1 MEQDNKKLISWDG
14 VLDATMKIPGI
25 KVNREDFLEKAFC
38 LSGEVKDF
46 SNSRPLDYYDEDII
60 EKVAKDVING
70 QTIKVTAVSTI
81 AGIPGGPAI
90 FATMPADITQFYCHA
105 IILAQKLGYIYGWPD
120 LLDEEGRLSEG
131 ARNVLTI
138 FIGVMMGSQAASK
151 VVGEIAKRFASEAAK
166 RIPQMALTKTAWYPV
181 IKQIGKWLGIQLT
194 KQSVGKTA
202 GKVIPILGGF
212 ISGGITF
219 ATFRPMAGRLRNELR
234 NEMHL
239 FNKVEDHFYFE
250 NDDDIKTNLSDEE
263 YEVLRIR
270 ACINIAKIDFN
281 LSEDEQKILIQMIS
295 DADISEEYKATLL
308 SELHKKEIVDINFS
322 AFCFSEIQS
331 LSLLESLVSVVNL
344 DDLAD
349 AEKIYLF
356 KIAKDLGISKETVAE
371 MVLADRGL

>member
-1 MEQDNKKLISWDG
+1 MEQSKTKMISWDG
-14 VLDATMKIPGI
+14 ILDTTMKIPGI
-25 KVNREDFLEKAFC
+25 KVNRKDYLEKAFC
-38 LSGEVKDF
+38 SSGELKDF
-46 SNSRPLDYYDEDII
+46 TNSRPIDYYEEDII
-60 EKVAKDVING
+60 EKVAKDAING
-70 QTIKVTAVSTI
+70 ETIKVTALSTL
-81 AGIPGGPAI
+81 AGLPGGIALLGVV
-90 FATMPADITQFYCHA
+90 PADVAQFYCHA

-120 LLDEEGRLSEG
+120 LLDENGRLSEG
-131 ARNVLTI
+131 TRNVLTI

-202 GKVIPILGGF
+202 GKIIPIIGGA

-239 FNKVEDHFYFE
+239 FNKIGDHFYFE
-250 NDDDIKTNLSDEE
+250 NEEDIKTNISDED
-263 YEVLRIR
+263 YEVIRIR

-281 LSEDEQKILIQMIS
+281 LSEDEQTILIQMIS
-295 DADISEEYKATLL
+295 DAGISEDNKALLL

-322 AFCFSEIQS
+322 SFCFSEIQS

-344 DDLAD
+344 DNIAD